1 MQKTIYTLIAF
12 LLIGLSVSAQENNS
26 PEKKKSKWYTSR
38 GGDAGLV
45 SFSNVSRNGKTLNN
59 VPRFTFFLNGG
70 TNFNYDF
77 GTHVGFFTGIN
88 GKNLGVIYDDN
99 DSVRYKRRV
108 LAAGV
113 PVGFKFGNL
122 KKHNFFYL
130 GGQADF
136 ALNYKEKRFV
146 NGDKVS
152 KSNDWFGKQTPIFM
166 PSFFAGFQTNRKL
179 GLKVQYFPN
188 NFFNQDYTKDNV
200 KPFAGM
206 EANVFFLTL
215 SYDFSVKQMFSVQ
228 EN

>member
-1 MQKTIYTLIAF
+1 MQKIIITL
-12 LLIGLSVSAQENNS
+12 LSVFVLGSAVAQS
-26 PEKKKSKWYTSR
+26 DSSITKKRKWYTTR

-45 SFSNVSRNGKTLNN
+45 SFSNVSRSGNQLNN

-77 GTHVGFFTGIN
+77 GKHAGFFTGIS
-88 GKNLGVIYDDN
+88 GKNIGIIYDDTAKI
-99 DSVRYKRRV
+99 RWKRRV
-108 LAAGV
+108 LAVGA

-136 ALNYKEKRFV
+136 AINYKQKKFV
-146 NGDKVS
+146 NGKKIE

-166 PSFFAGFQTNRKL
+166 PSVFAGFQTNRNL
-179 GLKVQYFPN
+179 GLKVQYFVN
-188 NFFNQDYTKDNV
+188 NFFNQNYTEGTAR
-200 KPFAGM
+200 PFAGM

-215 SYDFSVKQMFSVQ
+215 SYDFSMRKFVTGS
-228 EN
+228 E